1 MAKRQRDDD
10 DAGSLSDEQSDVEQN
25 TSKILQLDRTNQQTP
40 IISCSLTPHQT
51 PISFS
56 SYEDYDIHYAKA
68 HSNRCSE
75 CNKNF
80 PSEQFLKLHIAE
92 NHDPI
97 NEARRARGDKIVRWR
112 FSTSLDDVFLIC
124 L

>member
-1 MAKRQRDDD
+1 MAKRQRVDD
-10 DAGSLSDEQSDVEQN
+10 DADSSGDEQSDSEQ
-25 TSKILQLDRTNQQTP
+25 TSSKILQLDRTNQQQTS

-56 SYEDYDIHYAKA
+56 SYEDYDVHYAKV

-80 PSEQFLKLHIAE
+80 PSEHFLKLHIAE

-97 NEARRARGDKIVRWR
+97 NEARRARGDKTVRWR
-112 FSTSLDDVFLIC
+112 FLTSSE
-124 L
+124 